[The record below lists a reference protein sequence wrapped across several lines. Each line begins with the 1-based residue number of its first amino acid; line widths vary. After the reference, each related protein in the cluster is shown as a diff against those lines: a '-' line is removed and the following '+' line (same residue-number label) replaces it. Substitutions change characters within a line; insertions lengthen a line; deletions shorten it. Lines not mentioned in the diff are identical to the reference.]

1 MIMTTSTRQRS
12 GFGYFLHGIE
22 LALTPGIRQFVIL
35 PLLANI
41 VLVGGALFYLFS
53 HLDVWIEQLMGQL
66 PDFLSWLSYLLWPL
80 LVLTILATFSYFFS
94 TLANFIAAPFN
105 GLLAEKVEEHLT
117 QKKVNE
123 DGMLAVLKDTP
134 RILAREWRKLVYV
147 LPKAVGLFLLLLI
160 PALGQ
165 TVGPVLWFIFTAW
178 ILAIQYCDY
187 PFDNHKVPFNDMRN
201 NLKQKQGKAYGFGV
215 LVSVFTTI
223 PILNLIVMPVA
234 VCGATSMWVSE
245 FKNQNRQS

>member
-1 MIMTTSTRQRS
+1 MTHLKQRS
-12 GFGYFLHGIE
+12 GFGYFFHGLE
-22 LALTPGIRQFVIL
+22 LALTPGIRRFVIL
-35 PLLANI
+35 PLLAN
-41 VLVGGALFYLFS
+41 VLLVGGALFYLFS
-53 HLDVWIEQLMGQL
+53 NLDLWIEQLIGQL
-66 PDFLSWLSYLLWPL
+66 PEFLTWLSYLLWPL

-94 TLANFIAAPFN
+94 TLANFFAAPFN

-117 QKKVNE
+117 KQKVND
-123 DGMLAVLKDTP
+123 DGMLSVIKDTP

-147 LPKAVGLFLLLLI
+147 LPKAIGLFILLLI

-165 TVGPVLWFIFTAW
+165 TVGPFLWFIFTAW

-201 NLKQKQGKAYGFGV
+201 NLKKKQGKAYGFGV

-245 FKNQNRQS
+245 FKNQNR

>member
-1 MIMTTSTRQRS
+1 MNTQIRQRS
-12 GFGYFLHGIE
+12 GFGYFFHGLE
-22 LALTPGIRQFVIL
+22 LARTPGIRQFVIL

-41 VLVGGALFYLFS
+41 ILVGGALYYLFS
-53 HLDVWIEQLMGQL
+53 NLDAWIGQLMGQL
-66 PDFLSWLSYLLWPL
+66 PEFLSWLSYLLWPL

-105 GLLAEKVEEHLT
+105 GLLAEKVEEYLT
-117 QKKVNE
+117 QQKVNE
-123 DGMLAVLKDTP
+123 DGMMAVIKDTP
-134 RILAREWRKLVYV
+134 RIMAREWRKLVYV
-147 LPKAVGLFLLLLI
+147 LPKAIGLFLLLLI

-165 TVGPVLWFIFTAW
+165 TVGPFLWFFFTAW

-201 NLKQKQGKAYGFGV
+201 NLKQKQGKAYSFGA

-223 PILNLIVMPVA
+223 PILNLFVMPIA
-234 VCGATSMWVSE
+234 VCGATSMWVAE
-245 FKNQNRQS
+245 FKE

>member
-1 MIMTTSTRQRS
+1 MNTYIQQRS
-12 GFGYFLHGIE
+12 GFGYFFHGLA
-22 LALTPGIRQFVIL
+22 LALTPGIRRFVIL

-41 VLVGGALFYLFS
+41 LLVGGALFYLFS
-53 HLDVWIEQLMGQL
+53 HLDTWIEQLIGQL

-80 LVLTILATFSYFFS
+80 LALTILATFSYFFS
-94 TLANFIAAPFN
+94 TLANFIAAPLN

-117 QKKVNE
+117 KQKVND
-123 DGMLAVLKDTP
+123 DGMLAIIKDTP

-147 LPKAVGLFLLLLI
+147 LPKAIGLFLLLLI

-165 TVGPVLWFIFTAW
+165 TLGPFLWFIFTAW
-178 ILAIQYCDY
+178 ILAVQYCDY
-187 PFDNHKVPFNDMRN
+187 PFDNHKVPFNDMRY
-201 NLKQKQGKAYGFGV
+201 NLKQKQGKAYSFGA

-234 VCGATSMWVSE
+234 VCGATSMWVAE
-245 FKNQNRQS
+245 FKRHHK

>member
-1 MIMTTSTRQRS
+1 MNSSINQRS
-12 GFGYFLHGIE
+12 GFGYFFYGLD
-22 LALTPGIRQFVIL
+22 LALKPGIRQFVLL

-41 VLVGGALFYLFS
+41 LLVGGALFYLFS
-53 HLDVWIEQLMGQL
+53 NLDVWIEQMLGQL

-117 QKKVNE
+117 NQKVNE
-123 DGMLAVLKDTP
+123 DGLLSTLKDTP

-147 LPKAVGLFLLLLI
+147 LPKAIGLFLLLLI

-165 TVGPVLWFIFTAW
+165 TIGPILWFVFTAW

-187 PFDNHKVPFNDMRN
+187 PFDNHKISFNEMRH
-201 NLKQKQGKAYGFGV
+201 NLKQKQGKAYSFGA

-223 PILNLIVMPVA
+223 PILNLFVMPIA
-234 VCGATSMWVSE
+234 VCGATAMWVTE
-245 FKNQNRQS
+245 FKK